1 MMRQARSRRVLPL
14 ARPGDA
20 GACPGVP
27 VRLWVAATL
36 ALTPAT
42 LACANSDEGAAD
54 DGVARPDI
62 LFIVIDDMNDW
73 ISPLGG
79 YPGTVHT
86 PSLERLAAQGMVF
99 TNAHV
104 PAVSCNP
111 SRTAVMTGVRPSTSG
126 VYDLRTLWH
135 EAPALRDVATL
146 PAHFRANGYHT
157 LGTGKIFHALS
168 WLNGSYGVD
177 QNDVDA
183 WDEFHP
189 SPDQQMPDA
198 RFPEGTVRT
207 EDEQGFWLYEWDR
220 VAAGIG
226 ERSEIDVPYFMDW
239 APFPEGEPFPDERV
253 TDWAVEQ
260 LTREREEPLFL
271 AVGIFRPHIPWFVP
285 EHFFDLYPLSEVRL
299 PEPGNWQE
307 GLPEAGRRMG
317 AERRVWHQWIEA
329 NGEWP
334 SAVQGY
340 LASISFADAQVGR
353 LLDALEESGRA
364 DRTIVVLWSDHG
376 FHLGERETWEKFTLW
391 EESTRVPF
399 IVVAP
404 GQVEPATRSAR
415 AIDLLDIY
423 PTLVELAGLPG
434 PAHEFEGGSLMPWLR
449 DPTRPGER
457 PAISTA
463 ASGQHTVRS
472 DRWRYIRYRDGSG
485 ELYDHE
491 SDPEERVNLAD
502 DPMYTDTLAMLARWL
517 EPILAAE
524 AERDPGGT

>member
-1 MMRQARSRRVLPL
+1 MGRWATCGARFRFASRTAAV
-14 ARPGDA
+14 
-20 GACPGVP
+20 
-27 VRLWVAATL
+27 WVAALGCTS
-36 ALTPAT
+36 P
-42 LACANSDEGAAD
+42 DQ
-54 DGVARPDI
+54 RPREEQDRQQDPPDV

-86 PSLERLAAQGMVF
+86 PSLERLASQGMSF

-111 SRTAVMTGVRPSTSG
+111 SRIAVLTGVRPSTSG

-146 PAHFRANGYHT
+146 PAHFRANGYRT

-168 WLNGSYGVD
+168 WLNGDYGVD
-177 QNDVDA
+177 QNDVNA

-189 SPDQQMPDA
+189 SLRQQMPDA

-207 EDEQGFWLYEWDR
+207 VDEQGFWLYEWER
-220 VAAGIG
+220 VAAGAG
-226 ERSEIDVPYFMDW
+226 ERPDIRVPYFMDW

-253 TDWAVEQ
+253 TDWAVDQ
-260 LTREREEPLFL
+260 LRREREQPLFL

-285 EHFFDLYPLSEVRL
+285 EEFFDLYALDDIRL
-299 PEPGNWQE
+299 PEPGDWSA
-307 GLPEAGRRMG
+307 GLPDAGRRMG

-329 NGEWP
+329 NGEWRR
-334 SAVQGY
+334 AVQGY
-340 LASISFADAQVGR
+340 LASLSFADAQVGR

-364 DRTIVVLWSDHG
+364 DETLVVLWSDHG

-399 IVVAP
+399 MVVAP
-404 GQVEPATRSAR
+404 GQVEPGTRSAR
-415 AIDLLDIY
+415 AVDLLDLY
-423 PTLVELAGLPG
+423 PTLVELAGLPA
-434 PAHEFEGGSLMPWLR
+434 PAHAFEGGSLLPWLR
-449 DPTRPGER
+449 DPALARDR

-463 ASGQHTVRS
+463 ASGQHTVRT

-491 SDPEERVNLAD
+491 IDPEERVNLAA
-502 DPMYTDTLAMLARWL
+502 DPVHADTVAALGRWL
-517 EPILAAE
+517 EAILAAE
-524 AERDPGGT
+524 AGREAGGN